1 MAVLAILNVTV
12 GPRSVGAFDGT
23 TVPSLRSL
31 DDVTRER
38 SSSSSTLSTE
48 LTTRRTLDVFGT
60 NGQIGAPPGYGLT
73 DPTKL
78 QPHGPI
84 RIGANANFTS
94 ANGVRNGTGSPVD
107 PYVLSDWSFDGNQYP
122 KSHAMI
128 SVEQTD
134 RYLVIEN
141 VKITNLSGIGQYV
154 GVEIG
159 EYPNI
164 VTTQHVTIRH
174 IKVDSQ
180 RAYGIA
186 VREGSSDI
194 RVERNDIRLEAN
206 EDWVY
211 GAVAMRGTHNVTFYG
226 NYVNA
231 YTNAS
236 YHTVG
241 IHLSDFFVSE
251 ARDASG
257 LVAERNTVV
266 NATAGGIISESS
278 WGTIVRR
285 NLVFMNYPGP
295 KSVAEDYPRGVE
307 TEKGS
312 NKTVVAENVI
322 HTFHWGIQVGS
333 EGGSIYSN
341 IIHDVDYAVYVLDN
355 NSWNG
360 TISSFDETIYNTS
373 YWNVSNSAFRLPLN
387 FTGNVV
393 DLGPGVRL
401 TDLTPVRIL
410 MDGPA
415 SRIEFGWAGQQLN
428 LSVVVKGSLLFDT
441 ANAEENQTLHVQW
454 AGTIEDFNLTSFS
467 PANVSFRLQSGAAV
481 GFDGSGFPSGL
492 TYQLVRLDSSGTNG
506 VLNAQTTPGGSLAFT
521 IPAATASNYTL
532 KADLTS
538 PVTTFLASGT
548 TGHEGWFTSPV
559 LVTLSAIDDLTGVQA
574 IRFRTDHGPWQVYTG
589 PVLIDRDGTQTIDYY
604 TTDQAGNVEAV
615 RSSEFKMDATPPVL
629 ANLTPSGTVTSHRVI
644 FSWTGSDATSGVV
657 GYAVSAD
664 GATFESMGT
673 NTSWVVSLPDGD
685 HVLEVRAV
693 DAAGN
698 EAKARTPVRVDTN
711 VFSLSGPDSGIP
723 SFLLIGLGV
732 GVAMLLTRRRRRGG
746 GLPRF
751 PRKTLEWLRSR
762 FRRIR
767 LIGPAP
773 DWFPG

>member
-1 MAVLAILNVTV
+1 MAVVAMSSVMV
-12 GPRSVGAFDGT
+12 GPRSVGKFDGT
-23 TVPSLRSL
+23 AVPRLRSL
-31 DDVTRER
+31 DDGTRER
-38 SSSSSTLSTE
+38 SPSSSALSTG
-48 LTTRRTLDVFGT
+48 LTTRRTFDVLGT

-84 RIGANANFTS
+84 RIGADANYTS

-128 SVEQTD
+128 WVEQTD

-164 VTTQHVTIRH
+164 VTTQHVTIRN

-251 ARDASG
+251 ARDATG
-257 LVAERNTVV
+257 LLAERNTVV

-295 KSVAEDYPRGVE
+295 KSVAEDYPRGIE

-355 NSWNG
+355 KSWNG
-360 TISSFDETIYNTS
+360 TISSYDETIYNTS
-373 YWNVSNSAFRLPLN
+373 YWNVSNGAFRLPLN
-387 FTGNVV
+387 FTGKVV

-428 LSVVVKGSLLFDT
+428 LSVVVNGSLLFDT
-441 ANAEENQTLHVQW
+441 ATAEEDQTLRVQW
-454 AGTIEDFNLTSFS
+454 TGGIEDFNLTSFS
-467 PANVSFRLQSGAAV
+467 AVNLSFRLQSRVVV
-481 GFDGSGFPSGL
+481 GFEGSGFPSRL
-492 TYQLVRLDSSGTNG
+492 TYRLIRSDLNGPTG
-506 VLNAQTTPGGSLAFT
+506 VLNAQTTPGGVLAFT
-521 IPAATASNYTL
+521 IPAATSSNYAL
-532 KADLTS
+532 KAD
-538 PVTTFLASGT
+538 VTPPATTLLASGT
-548 TGHEGWFTSPV
+548 SGDNGWYTSPV
-559 LVTLSAIDDLTGVQA
+559 LVRLSATDDLTGVEA
-574 IRFRTDHGPWQVYTG
+574 IHFRTDSGAWKVYAG
-589 PVLIDRDGTQTIDYY
+589 PVLIDHDGAHTIEYY
-604 TTDQAGNVEAV
+604 STDIAGNLEAV
-615 RSSEFKMDATPPVL
+615 RSFRLRLDATPPVL
-629 ANLTPSGTVTSHRVI
+629 ANITPSGTVTSQTVT

-664 GATFESMGT
+664 EAPSESIGM
-673 NTSWVVSLPDGD
+673 NTSWILSLPDGD

-698 EAKARTPVRVDTN
+698 TVRARTPIRVDTN
-711 VFSLSGPDSGIP
+711 VVSPSGSDLGIP
-723 SFLLIGLGV
+723 LFVLLIGLGIV
-732 GVAMLLTRRRRRGG
+732 VAMFLTWRRRNSRA
-746 GLPRF
+746 LPRF
-751 PRKTLEWLRSR
+751 PRKTQEWLRSR
-762 FRRIR
+762 LRKIH
-767 LIGPAP
+767 
-773 DWFPG
+773 